1 VSKRH
6 LRGGIALLFR
16 SKIMKQTIKES
27 RKNQNLTAKEL
38 ADMLKLDTIDILK
51 IDNLILKDIEEP
63 LKSKLVP
70 ILRGDY
76 MDKIP
81 WL

>member
-1 VSKRH
+1 
-6 LRGGIALLFR
+6 LLFR